1 MPPSPSD
8 TTPTVAWH
16 ASDADGVLD
25 AVETDRGGLSTAEAE
40 RRLERDG
47 PNALPQ
53 RGAPPVWAVFARQFR
68 NPLIYILLAAAVVSV
83 AIGHPTDAAFIGVVL
98 LLNAVIGTVQEWQA
112 ERSAESLQRLLR
124 TQATVRRDGELRDVD
139 AASLVVGDRVELE
152 SGDRVPADVRLL
164 SATGLTVDE
173 SALTGESEPVEKDP
187 DWTGDRDAT
196 LGDRRN
202 MTYAGTSVARGR
214 ASGIVVATGAETAV
228 GELAADVTERSGGKP
243 PLVVRMERFTRV
255 VGAVVLVAA
264 VVAAALGVFVQG
276 YPLAEMF
283 LFAVALSVSAIPEG
297 LPVAMTVA
305 LGIATRRMA
314 RIGVIVRKLVAVEG
328 LGSCTLIATDKTGT
342 LTENELTV
350 TRVWLPDGRELEVT
364 GEGYAPDGRVL
375 QEGHPPDAETQAELR
390 ALARA
395 GALCN
400 EGDLTY
406 TGEGDVTERSTEP
419 GDWSWSGDPTD
430 VAILSAAHKL
440 GVERD
445 PLTERLPQ
453 VAAIPFEADRRFAAS
468 YHRDGAETRVFVKG
482 GPERVFEM
490 CDLTAERRDQLRER
504 ATAYATDG
512 YRVLAVA
519 GGTVETP
526 PSELDGSEPP
536 TPAGLDLLGFVGM
549 VDPLRS
555 GVAEAIAAA
564 RAAGIEVS
572 MVTGDHPQTALS
584 IARQLGMATDIEEVL
599 TGAEL
604 AEMNDDALRERLDD
618 VRVFARVTPDQ
629 KLRIVQAAQSV
640 GHFVAVTGDGVNDAS
655 ALRVANVGIAM
666 GRAGTDVARDT
677 AELVLSDDNFATI
690 VAGIEQGRVAFDNVR
705 KVIYLLVSTG
715 AAELVLVMLSLAAG
729 TPLPLLP
736 AQLLWLNLVTNG
748 IQDVALGFE
757 PAEEDVLER
766 PPRDPDERIFNR
778 LMIERTVVGALV
790 MGLVGFGA
798 FTLWLGQGLSE
809 AAARNSLLLLMVL
822 FENVHIGNARSEVRS
837 VFRLSPLRSPVLLV
851 GAASAFLLHVL
862 AMYFPPAQAVLGTV
876 PVDRSTWAVVA
887 GLALTLLVAMELH
900 KLSWRYRYGTRSM
913 RQERE

>member
-1 MPPSPSD
+1 MSSPPLDSRPA
-8 TTPTVAWH
+8 VAWH
-16 ASDADGVLD
+16 ASDADAVLD
-25 AVETDRGGLSTAEAE
+25 AVEADRGGLSGSEAE

-47 PNALPQ
+47 ANTLPQ

-68 NPLIYILLAAAVVSV
+68 SPLIYILLAAAVVSV
-83 AIGHPTDAAFIGVVL
+83 GIGHPTDAAFIGVVL

-124 TQATVRRDGELRDVD
+124 TRATVRRDGELRDVD

-202 MTYAGTSVARGR
+202 MAYAGTSVARGR
-214 ASGIVVATGAETAV
+214 ASGVVVATGTATAV

-283 LFAVALSVSAIPEG
+283 LFAVALSVSVIPEG

-314 RIGVIVRKLVAVEG
+314 RVGVIVRRLVAVEG

-375 QEGHPPDAETQAELR
+375 QEGHPPDAETRAELT

-406 TGEGDVTERSTEP
+406 TGEGDVAERATEP

-430 VAILSAAHKL
+430 VALLSAAHKL
-440 GVERD
+440 GVERP
-445 PLTERLPQ
+445 PLAERFPQ

-468 YHRDGAETRVFVKG
+468 YHRDGDATRVFVKG
-482 GPERVFEM
+482 GPERVLDM
-490 CDLTAERRDQLRER
+490 CDLPSDRRERLHER

-519 GGTVETP
+519 AGTVQTP

-536 TPAGLDLLGFVGM
+536 TPADLDLLGFVGM

-584 IARQLGMATDIEEVL
+584 IARQLGMATGVEAVL
-599 TGAEL
+599 TGTEL
-604 AEMNDDALRERLDD
+604 AEMSDDALRERVDD

-629 KLRIVQAAQSV
+629 KLRIVQAAQSA
-640 GHFVAVTGDGVNDAS
+640 GHFVAVTGDGVNDAP

-690 VAGIEQGRVAFDNVR
+690 VAGIEQGRVAYDNVR

-748 IQDVALGFE
+748 VQDVALGFE

-766 PPRDPDERIFNR
+766 PPRDPDERIFDR
-778 LMIERTVVGALV
+778 LMVERTVVGALV

-798 FTLWLGQGLSE
+798 FTWWLDQGLSE
-809 AAARNSLLLLMVL
+809 AATRNSLLLLMVL
-822 FENVHIGNARSEVRS
+822 FESVHIGNARSEVRS
-837 VFRLSPLRSPVLLV
+837 VVRLSPLRSPVLLV
-851 GAASAFLLHVL
+851 GAVAAFLLHVL
-862 AMYFPPAQAVLGTV
+862 ALYVPPAQAVLGTM
-876 PVDRSTWAVVA
+876 PVGRSTWALVA

-900 KLSWRYRYGTRSM
+900 KLSWRSRYGTRSM
-913 RQERE
+913 RPERE